1 MSYRVA
7 IKLINGERYDKTK
20 TYNGLDIIEPYKIH
34 DSSESTPVGYEDITT
49 ISNFKSIG
57 EEFATDYLQ
66 YRMWIDKYFNDNY
79 GWSSA
84 NDIEKQIIID
94 FNLLDRDFDT
104 TTNNTNKIVF
114 LMGKGYSQQEA
125 QGYLIN
131 AYAHH
136 HTLDKYSCINRAES
150 EALTRVVLTYLS
162 VDDATDFI
170 ETTKTLVELYED
182 RAIKGVNYDS
192 ESVGFFDFIESTVGT
207 VYETSGLSSKG
218 YTLNTGTIQ
227 DCIDAMMDVLVKGNY

>member
-7 IKLINGERYDKTK
+7 IQLIEGERYDSTK
-20 TYNGLDIIEPYKIH
+20 TYNGIDIPEPYKIY
-34 DSSESTPVGYEDITT
+34 DSSESTPLGYEDITT
-49 ISNFKSIG
+49 ILNLKSVG

-66 YRMWIDKYFNDNY
+66 YRMWIDKYFNDSY
-79 GWSSA
+79 GWSSS
-84 NDIEKQIIID
+84 NDTEKQVIID
-94 FNLLDRDFDT
+94 FNLLDRSLDDN
-104 TTNNTNKIVF
+104 TNNTNKVVF

-125 QGYLIN
+125 QGYLI
-131 AYAHH
+131 ASYAHH
-136 HTLDKYSCINRAES
+136 HTLDKYSCRNRAES
-150 EALTRVVLTYLS
+150 ESLTKVVLTYLS

-207 VYETSGLSSKG
+207 IYENSGLSSKG
-218 YTLNTGTIQ
+218 YVVNIGTTQ
-227 DCIDAMMDVLVKGNY
+227 DFIDAMMDVLVKGNY